1 MPATGL
7 LCHADCKVASGSGQ
21 MGMKEIRRK
30 NNTMRVC
37 RVSRWLYF
45 PVLSS
50 GDHLRCLN
58 DLKRGKNELK
68 ALFVLLLYRMGCCAI
83 KDGIEQVFKKRLT
96 KAP

>member
-7 LCHADCKVASGSGQ
+7 LCRADCEVASGSGQ

-30 NNTMRVC
+30 NNAMQVC
-37 RVSRWLYF
+37 RVSWWLNF
-45 PVLSS
+45 PILSS

-68 ALFVLLLYRMGCCAI
+68 PLFVLLLY
-83 KDGIEQVFKKRLT
+83 
-96 KAP
+96 